1 MKWTIRGKFLIV
13 MCGMLGL
20 GLGVYL
26 FMAVTVFKSDKTQL
40 VFDLNRSQV
49 SNLTSE
55 LETEFNG
62 VSEKLKVFALLPVSL
77 QNKVAA
83 DLLSENSSVVAIA
96 IYRTSA
102 DGEPKPDRFFHQ
114 ERFLETYGLESGAF
128 TTTMSAMP
136 VPAAE
141 ILKNGED
148 LWNASL
154 ENGPPL
160 IGYGRLVVLQD
171 QHGVPVEQWVVV
183 GYVKLDRFLKS
194 VSIVRLSE
202 IFVSNRRGEVLVHP
216 DAKQLLAR
224 LKVDSDPLFKE
235 ALASQSRVSVLHR
248 EGDQGGV
255 LAAVAKGFN
264 EQIFVVAK
272 ASENQVFKV
281 VQDLSVRTLL
291 FGSLVMTL
299 VILASFFV
307 SRSLT
312 ENISLL
318 TERMESVARGDLST
332 RIKLHGRDETITL
345 ANTFNQMIHDLRE
358 SRDALETMNRELDQ
372 KVKERTEQLEEQH
385 KKVKEI
391 QEALVHTTRLASV
404 GELAG
409 RTAHEVLNPLTILLT
424 RVGLMQKRVQAP
436 SGGGPLSLLEEIR
449 AAWGK
454 DYSDGGFDKLLGS
467 WKGKS
472 SILPGKNL
480 FEEDLQNIQRCTAD
494 LKEQEKNIVKD
505 IQFVKEE
512 GERIGKIINNM
523 RRLGHSK
530 SEFHAHSVHAL
541 LNDCCDI
548 MNDLFEQKG
557 FKIEQRFEATDYHC
571 MVDRDEMVQSI
582 TNLMRNSLQALEG
595 GHGDGPRIVLRTHNP
610 SDGFL
615 CIDIEDN
622 GVGVRDEHQ
631 RKLFDATFTTKSHDE
646 GTGLG
651 LGIARRFIRG
661 HGGEIEFVSSAPKKS
676 TVFRIRLPLQG
687 RGHKQGAVA

>member
-1 MKWTIRGKFLIV
+1 MKWSIRGKFLVV
-13 MCGMLGL
+13 MCGLLGL

-55 LETEFNG
+55 LETQFNG
-62 VSEKLKVFALLPVSL
+62 VSEKLKVFALLPVGL
-77 QNKVAA
+77 QNKVAG
-83 DLLSENSSVVAIA
+83 DLLSEGSSVVGIA
-96 IYRTSA
+96 IYRTVREDA
-102 DGEPKPDRFFHQ
+102 KPDRLYTQ
-114 ERFLETYGLESGAF
+114 ERFVETYGLESATF
-128 TTTMSAMP
+128 KETLQSMP
-136 VPAAE
+136 IPLAE
-141 ILKNGED
+141 IMKNGED

-154 ENGPPL
+154 EKGPPL

-171 QHGVPVEQWVVV
+171 QNGVPVEQWVVV

-202 IFVSNRRGEVLVHP
+202 VVVANRRGEVLVHP
-216 DAKQLLAR
+216 DAKQVLLR
-224 LKVDSDPLFKE
+224 SRIKDDPLFRE
-235 ALASQSRVSVLHR
+235 ALTSKSKVSVVHR
-248 EGDQGGV
+248 EGDGGGV

-264 EQIFVVAK
+264 EQIIVLAR
-272 ASENQVFKV
+272 ASENQVFRV
-281 VQDLSVRTLL
+281 VRELSVRTML
-291 FGSLVMTL
+291 FGSLVLTL
-299 VILASFFV
+299 VILASFFI

-318 TERMESVARGDLST
+318 TERMESVAKGDLST
-332 RIKLHGRDETITL
+332 RIKLHGRDETVLL
-345 ANTFNQMIHDLRE
+345 ANTFNQMIHDLKE

-385 KKVKEI
+385 RKVKEI
-391 QEALVHTTRLASV
+391 QEALVQTTRLASV

-424 RVGLMQKRVQAP
+424 RVGLMQKRVQP
-436 SGGGPLSLLEEIR
+436 VLGGPTSPLSLLEEIR
-449 AAWGK
+449 SAWNK
-454 DYSDGGFDKLLGS
+454 DYAAGGFERLLGS
-467 WKGKS
+467 WKTPSSVMQGKT
-472 SILPGKNL
+472 L
-480 FEEDLQNIQRCTAD
+480 FEEDLENLTRCSAEI
-494 LKEQEKNIVKD
+494 LEHEKNIAKD

-530 SEFHAHSVHAL
+530 SDFQKYSVHAL
-541 LNDCCDI
+541 LNDCCAI
-548 MNDLFEQKG
+548 MSDLFEQKG
-557 FKIEQRFEATDYHC
+557 FKIEQHFEAADYHC

-582 TNLMRNSLQALEG
+582 TNLMRNSLQALEVA
-595 GHGDGPRIVLRTHNP
+595 HGENPRIVLRTTTVE
-610 SDGFL
+610 GYI

-622 GVGVRDEHQ
+622 GAGVLAEHQ
-631 RKLFDATFTTKSHDE
+631 SKLFDSTFTTKSHDE

-661 HGGEIEFVSSAPKKS
+661 HGGEIEFVSSAARER
-676 TVFRIRLPLQG
+676 TVFRVRLPLAEEA
-687 RGHKQGAVA
+687 RTGAVA

>member
-1 MKWTIRGKFLIV
+1 MKWSIRLKFLIV
-13 MCGMLGL
+13 MCGLLGL

-55 LETEFNG
+55 LETQFSG

-83 DLLSENSSVVAIA
+83 DLLTENSSVVAIA
-96 IYRTSA
+96 IYRTHG
-102 DGEPKPDRFFHQ
+102 GEAKPDRFYQ
-114 ERFLETYGLESGAF
+114 QDRFLETYGLEAGEF
-128 TTTMSAMP
+128 TATMSEMP
-136 VPAAE
+136 VPVAE

-154 ENGPPL
+154 RNGPPL

-171 QHGVPVEQWVVV
+171 QNGMPLEQWVVV

-202 IFVSNRRGEVLVHP
+202 VFVSNRRGEVLVHP
-216 DAKQLLAR
+216 DANMVLKR
-224 LKVDSDPLFKE
+224 LNVSSDPLFQE
-235 ALASQSRVSVLHR
+235 ALASKTRVSVVHR
-248 EGDQGGV
+248 DGDNREGV

-272 ASENQVFKV
+272 ASESQVFKV

-291 FGSLVMTL
+291 FGSLVLTL

-345 ANTFNQMIHDLRE
+345 ANSFNQMIHDLKE

-424 RVGLMQKRVQAP
+424 RVGLMQKRVQT
-436 SGGGPLSLLEEIR
+436 GGESLSLLEEIR
-449 AAWGK
+449 AAWNK

-467 WKGKS
+467 WKAKS
-472 SILPGKNL
+472 TVMTGKNL
-480 FEEDLQNIQRCTAD
+480 FEEDLANLSRLAAEI
-494 LKEQEKNIVKD
+494 QEKEKSIAKD

-530 SEFHAHSVHAL
+530 SEFHAHSVHSL
-541 LNDCCDI
+541 LNDCCEI
-548 MNDLFEQKG
+548 MNDVFEQKG
-557 FKIEQRFEATDYHC
+557 FKIEQRFEATDYEC

-595 GHGDGPRIVLRTHNP
+595 GHGANPHIVLRTHN

-622 GVGVRDEHQ
+622 GVGVRVEHQ
-631 RKLFDATFTTKSHDE
+631 RKLFDSTFTTKSHDE

-661 HGGEIEFVSSAPKKS
+661 HGGEIEFISSTPKSK
-676 TVFRIRLPLQG
+676 TVFRVRLPLKSFSG
-687 RGHKQGAVA
+687 RQGAVA

>member
-1 MKWTIRGKFLIV
+1 MKWSIRGKFLVV
-13 MCGMLGL
+13 MCGLLGL

-49 SNLTSE
+49 TNLTSE
-55 LETEFNG
+55 LETQFNG
-62 VSEKLKVFALLPVSL
+62 VSEKLKVFALLPVGL
-77 QNKVAA
+77 QNKVAG
-83 DLLSENSSVVAIA
+83 DLLSEGSSVVAIA
-96 IYRTSA
+96 IYRTVREDA
-102 DGEPKPDRFFHQ
+102 KPDRLYTQ
-114 ERFLETYGLESGAF
+114 DRFIETYGLESAAF
-128 TTTMSAMP
+128 TATLTEMP
-136 VPAAE
+136 VPVRE
-141 ILKNGED
+141 IMKNGED

-154 ENGPPL
+154 EKGPPL

-171 QHGVPVEQWVVV
+171 QNGVPVEQWVVV

-202 IFVSNRRGEVLVHP
+202 VVVANRRGEVLVHP
-216 DAKQLLAR
+216 DAKQVLAR
-224 LKVDSDPLFKE
+224 KRINDDPLFIE
-235 ALASQSRVSVLHR
+235 ALASKTKVSVVHR
-248 EGDQGGV
+248 EGEGGGV

-264 EQIFVVAK
+264 EQLYVMAR
-272 ASENQVFKV
+272 ASEHQVFKV
-281 VQDLSVRTLL
+281 VRDLSVRTLL
-291 FGSLVMTL
+291 FGTLVLTL

-312 ENISLL
+312 ENILLL

-345 ANTFNQMIHDLRE
+345 ANTFNQMIHDLKE

-385 KKVKEI
+385 RKVKEI

-424 RVGLMQKRVQAP
+424 RVGLMQKRVQPLIA
-436 SGGGPLSLLEEIR
+436 GGASPLSLLEEIR
-449 AAWGK
+449 SAWSK
-454 DYSDGGFDKLLGS
+454 DYSDGGFDKVLGS

-472 SILPGKNL
+472 GVLPGKNL
-480 FEEDLQNIQRCTAD
+480 FEEDLENLNRCSAEILD
-494 LKEQEKNIVKD
+494 HEKSIAKD

-530 SEFHAHSVHAL
+530 SEFHRHSVHAL
-541 LNDCCDI
+541 LGDCCQI

-582 TNLMRNSLQALEG
+582 TNLMRNSLQALETS
-595 GHGDGPRIVLRTHNP
+595 HGENPHIAVRTHNV
-610 SDGFL
+610 DGFL

-622 GVGVRDEHQ
+622 GAGVREEHQ
-631 RKLFDATFTTKSHDE
+631 RRLFDSTFTTKSHDE

-651 LGIARRFIRG
+651 LGIARRFVRG
-661 HGGEIEFVSSAPKKS
+661 HGGEIEFVGSEPKTR
-676 TVFRIRLPLQG
+676 TVFRVRLPLAAT
-687 RGHKQGAVA
+687 HKQGAVA